1 MLLEISKVH
10 HRFTDKPVLHDINLQ
25 VGRGQFVAL
34 VGPSGCG
41 KSTLLRAILGT
52 DPPTTGSVIA
62 DKKEITGPSRDVGI
76 VYQQYSLYPFLTSKG
91 NVALGPKLDK
101 TTPVFRL
108 FRPFSWRNLRRQQHE
123 EATTLLSKVGL
134 KKCLDSYP
142 QQLSGGMRQRVAIA
156 QAVIM
161 QPKILL
167 LDEPFGALDEA
178 TREDLQRMLLRL
190 RRENMEARNASRE
203 PPYTVIVVTH
213 ELNEA
218 FYLAD
223 RVIGLSPF
231 WQKNGVSGA
240 VVGST
245 VMYDK
250 EAPYFGPDDPR
261 DFNRFADLK
270 LLLRKVVFDEKTIFD
285 PDENITYWRTANRG
299 NSHA

>member
-1 MLLEISKVH
+1 
-10 HRFTDKPVLHDINLQ
+10 
-25 VGRGQFVAL
+25 
-34 VGPSGCG
+34 
-41 KSTLLRAILGT
+41 
-52 DPPTTGSVIA
+52 
-62 DKKEITGPSRDVGI
+62 
-76 VYQQYSLYPFLTSKG
+76 
-91 NVALGPKLDK
+91 
-101 TTPVFRL
+101 
-108 FRPFSWRNLRRQQHE
+108 
-123 EATTLLSKVGL
+123 
-134 KKCLDSYP
+134 
-142 QQLSGGMRQRVAIA
+142 MRQRVAIA